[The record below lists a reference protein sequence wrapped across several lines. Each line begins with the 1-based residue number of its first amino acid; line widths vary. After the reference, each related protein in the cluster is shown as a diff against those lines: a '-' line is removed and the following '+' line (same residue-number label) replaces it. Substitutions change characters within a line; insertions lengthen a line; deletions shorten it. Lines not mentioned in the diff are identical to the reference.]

1 MAEESSD
8 RARFFPAIEKK
19 HGLPMAYW
27 FDQMK
32 EISDQKYPA
41 QIAFLRENH
50 GFSQAHANALVLYCR
65 GSKNARKYS
74 TFDEYLAEHDPVA
87 VETLRSIFSVLMK
100 KFPKLKLVI
109 AWNHPMLM
117 LGDSYLF
124 GASIHTKHI
133 LLAPTNVDVLDEF
146 RPRLVDYVVN
156 KKTFAVPLDWKVN
169 QKLLCD
175 MMSTQL
181 KAT

>member
-87 VETLRSIFSVLMK
+87 VETLRSIFAALMK

-117 LGDSYLF
+117 LGDNYLF